1 MENIRAHLYISGRVQ
16 GVGFRRAAQ
25 LQANELE
32 VTGWSHNLADGRVE
46 IVCEGKEKDIQK
58 FIVWNRRGPR
68 FAKVQDV
75 EISYED
81 VTGEWD
87 EFLTREFGF

>member
-1 MENIRAHLYISGRVQ
+1 MALSARKIKIRGQVQ

-46 IVCEGKEKDIQK
+46 IICEGKEKDVNK
-58 FIVWNRRGPR
+58 FIAWNKKGPR

-75 EISYED
+75 EITYED